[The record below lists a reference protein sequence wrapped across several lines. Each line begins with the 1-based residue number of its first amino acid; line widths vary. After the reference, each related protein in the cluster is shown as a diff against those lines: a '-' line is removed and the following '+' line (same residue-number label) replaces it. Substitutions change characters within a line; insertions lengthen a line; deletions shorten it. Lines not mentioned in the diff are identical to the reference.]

1 MGTVSTE
8 RRMNRRKQAV
18 EAALESILTRR
29 ETLLYKAMHYAAVG
43 GGKRFRPLLCLSAAA
58 ALGGDEAVALPFACG
73 LELIHTY
80 SLVHDDLPCMD
91 DDDFRRG
98 RPACHRE
105 FGEDIALLAGD
116 GLLTL
121 AFEVMA
127 AAVVPRGLQAA
138 KARILHETARLAGVD
153 GMIGGQLLDI
163 TYAAESATEQGLIEL
178 MIKKTGALI
187 VESVRAGARAAG
199 TRAAGLKAL
208 TIYGEH
214 VGLAFQI
221 RDDIHDADE
230 KPRKGA
236 PAVPNYART
245 FGLDR
250 ARHAVA
256 FNVDAAIGALSA
268 AAIKSPD
275 LRFLARQLLGE

>member
-1 MGTVSTE
+1 MSTE
-8 RRMNRRKQAV
+8 QRLARRKKDV
-18 EAALESILTRR
+18 EAELVRILSRR
-29 ETLLYKAMHYAAVG
+29 ESLLYKAMRYSVLG

-58 ALGGDEAVALPFACG
+58 ALGGDPAAALPFASG

-91 DDDFRRG
+91 DDDVRRG
-98 RPACHRE
+98 RPTCHRE

-127 AAVVPRGLQAA
+127 AADVPRGLLGA
-138 KARILHETARLAGVD
+138 KSRIIHETARLAGVD

-163 TYAAESATEQGLIEL
+163 TYTSDKATQESLIEL
-178 MIKKTGALI
+178 MVKKTGALI

-199 TRAAGLKAL
+199 ARSSELKAL
-208 TIYGEH
+208 TLYGEH
-214 VGLAFQI
+214 LGLAFQI
-221 RDDIHDADE
+221 RDDVHDADE
-230 KPRKGA
+230 RPRKGV
-236 PAVPNYART
+236 PAVPNYARS
-245 FGLDR
+245 FGVDR
-250 ARHAVA
+250 ARAAVA
-256 FNVDAAIGALSA
+256 HHVANALSA
-268 AAIKSPD
+268 LSAVGIKSPD

>member
-1 MGTVSTE
+1 MGTVTSE
-8 RRMNRRKQAV
+8 RRLERRKRTV
-18 EAALESILTRR
+18 EAALESILARR
-29 ETLLYKAMHYAAVG
+29 DTPLDKAMRYSALG
-43 GGKRFRPLLCLSAAA
+43 GGKRFRPLLCLSAAS
-58 ALGGDEAVALPFACG
+58 ALGGDEDVALPFACG

-98 RPACHRE
+98 RPSCHRE

-121 AFEVMA
+121 AFEIMA
-127 AAVVPRGLQAA
+127 AAAVPRGLQAA

-163 TYAAESATEQGLIEL
+163 TYAPGSATEQSLIEL

-199 TRAAGLKAL
+199 ARAAELKAL
-208 TIYGEH
+208 TLYGEH
-214 VGLAFQI
+214 LGLAFQI

-230 KPRKGA
+230 KPRKGV
-236 PAVPNYART
+236 PAVPNYARV

-256 FNVDAAIGALSA
+256 FNVGAALAALSA

-275 LRFLARQLLGE
+275 LRLLARRLTEG